1 MDNTHALPTG
11 FAHLLDPAT
20 LPGVLI
26 LAAIAF
32 AIATVIVLL
41 IRRFTRRLEKRLSDV
56 TVLRF
61 VSLLAQLLVYLA
73 ALVLYAHLIPQ
84 LRSIGTALLAGASVL
99 SVVAGLAA
107 QDTLGNLIAGFSLV
121 MSGAIRE
128 GDTIKLYTPVGLIT
142 ARVHLIS
149 LGFTILVDTDGN
161 ETVVPNSV
169 IMTSAIQ
176 RVATQASTAAK

>member
-1 MDNTHALPTG
+1 MDNTHAPPAG
-11 FAHLLDPAT
+11 FAHLLDPTT
-20 LPGVLI
+20 LVGALT

-32 AIATVIVLL
+32 VIATVIVLL
-41 IRRFTRRLEKRLSDV
+41 IRRFTRRLEQRLSDV

-121 MSGAIRE
+121 MSGAVRE
-128 GDTIKLYTPVGLIT
+128 GEIIKLYTPVGLIT
-142 ARVHLIS
+142 ARVHVIS
-149 LGFTILVDTDGN
+149 LGFTVLVDADGN

-169 IMTSAIQ
+169 ILTSAIQ
-176 RVATQASTAAK
+176 RVAAQTSPAAK